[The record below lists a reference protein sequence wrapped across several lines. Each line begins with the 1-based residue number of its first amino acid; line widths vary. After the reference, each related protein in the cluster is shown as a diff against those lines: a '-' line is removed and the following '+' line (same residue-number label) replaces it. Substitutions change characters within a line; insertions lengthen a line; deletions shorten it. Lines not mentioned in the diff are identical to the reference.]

1 MGCWSVSSCHYL
13 PDLFEKVIDAMGRR
27 SLGPGCVRVVRVRG
41 ADDQEIRLIVPAR
54 LDDPQFLFTIDF
66 GFHRFVLLDLGV
78 FVCITLIGHDLK

>member
-1 MGCWSVSSCHYL
+1 MSSCHDL
-13 PDLFEKVIDAMGRR
+13 PDLLEKVLNTVGRR
-27 SLGPGCVRVVRVRG
+27 GLRLGDVGVVQVRCG
-41 ADDQEIRLIVPAR
+41 YDQKIRLVVPAG